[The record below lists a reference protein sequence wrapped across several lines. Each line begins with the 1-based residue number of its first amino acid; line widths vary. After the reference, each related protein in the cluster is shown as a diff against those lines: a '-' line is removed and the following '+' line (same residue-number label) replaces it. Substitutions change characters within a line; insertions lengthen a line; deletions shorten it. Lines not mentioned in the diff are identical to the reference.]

1 MRWISGGTIG
11 WALAAALL
19 LLPSAARGQQAAEP
33 AASEPVSIAMQT
45 GEDADRETLRRFIA
59 REDVQQVAQ
68 MADLDLENT
77 SAGILALEGER
88 LSRAADQARALESRM
103 GARDTITLSATT
115 IIIVLLLVL
124 LIIVVAS

>member
-1 MRWISGGTIG
+1 MRWISGSTIG
-11 WALAAALL
+11 SALAAAVL
-19 LLPSAARGQQAAEP
+19 LLPSAARGQQVAES

-68 MADLDLENT
+68 VADLDLENA

-103 GARDTITLSATT
+103 GAQDTITISATT